1 MNALAESMGYVTY
14 IESRHANMGVFQAEK
29 EAGNRHV
36 SIDGRFINNDADSAK
51 ETARDFT
58 LEMQEN
64 GEPEDYFYTN
74 DLQAALT
81 KGNKWLDDASSKASQ
96 ETPSPLQP
104 ILDSL
109 NNGADPL
116 SIDLE
121 SLGRLAEDEP
131 DSPLLDQIDQQLG
144 KALRAAGVALA
155 DKVA

>member
-1 MNALAESMGYVTY
+1 
-14 IESRHANMGVFQAEK
+14 
-29 EAGNRHV
+29 
-36 SIDGRFINNDADSAK
+36 
-51 ETARDFT
+51 
-58 LEMQEN
+58 MQEN

-81 KGNKWLDDASSKASQ
+81 KGNEWLDDASSKVSQ
-96 ETPSPLQP
+96 ETLSPLQP

-109 NNGADPL
+109 NNDADPL

-121 SLGRLAEDEP
+121 SLGRFAEDEP
-131 DSPLLDQIDQQLG
+131 DSPLLEQIDQQLG